1 MGRLCTPDDSVG
13 AEYVVGGGN
22 RRYFVPTLARVDS
35 EITDITRRIGN
46 YRRDKKFPDL
56 IATLAEDRDL
66 LLDRRG
72 YLMMLTPVADLGTA
86 PDTDRGLVR

>member
-1 MGRLCTPDDSVG
+1 MGRLNSPDDQVG

-22 RRYFVPTLARVDS
+22 RRYFCPTLARVDS
-35 EITDITRRIGN
+35 EITDLTRRVGN
-46 YRRDKKFPDL
+46 YRRDDKFPDL
-56 IATLAEDRDL
+56 VKTLTEDRDL
-66 LLDRRG
+66 LLDRRM